1 MRMSS
6 SANED
11 RQRWERWLPFLWLAL
26 SAFWAAVIFVTNA
39 PAWPLAL
46 WIAATLGPLTVLQ
59 RRAKE
64 ETGSEAP
71 PRR

>member
-6 SANED
+6 SANQD
-11 RQRWERWLPFLWLAL
+11 RQRWELWLPFLWLAV
-26 SAFWAAVIFVTNA
+26 SAFWAAVIFITTA

-46 WIAATLGPLTVLQ
+46 WIATTLGPLTVLQ
-59 RRAKE
+59 RRLKA
-64 ETGSEAP
+64 ETRSEAL